1 MENHAHQG
9 GHHHDHGIAARD
21 ATSNR
26 RFALAVALNLAFV
39 ALETGAGL
47 HADSLALLADAG
59 HNLGDVLAL
68 LMAWGAA
75 ALARLGPT
83 KRHTFGYRSSTILA
97 ALANAALLAAA
108 CGAIS
113 LEAVKRLID
122 PGEIRAPL
130 VIAVAAAGVVLNALT
145 AWLFFSGR
153 RHDLNLR
160 GAFLHMAA
168 DALVSLAVVAAGL
181 VMLWTGATWIDP
193 AASLLVVAVIVVGTW
208 RLARDSLDLAL
219 HAVPPGIDPEDVRIW
234 LVGRPGVTEVHDLHI
249 WGMST
254 VDSALSA
261 HLVMPA
267 GTPGDSFLTEL
278 CAELERKFRIG
289 HATLQI
295 ESGDPAYP
303 CRLRPDDV
311 I

>member
-1 MENHAHQG
+1 MENHAHEH
-9 GHHHDHGIAARD
+9 GHSHDHGIAARD
-21 ATSNR
+21 ASSNR

-39 ALETGAGL
+39 GIEVAAGL

-59 HNLGDVLAL
+59 HNLSDVLAL

-83 KRHTFGYRSSTILA
+83 KRHTFGYRSSTILS

-108 CGAIS
+108 CGAIT
-113 LEAVKRLID
+113 LEAVNRLID
-122 PGEIRAPL
+122 PAEIRAPI
-130 VIAVAAAGVVLNALT
+130 VIAVAAAGVVLNAAT
-145 AWLFFSGR
+145 AWLFFGGR
-153 RHDLNLR
+153 KHDLNLR

-181 VMLWTGATWIDP
+181 VMLWTGAAWIDP
-193 AASLLVVAVIVVGTW
+193 AASLVVVAVIVVGTW
-208 RLARDSLDLAL
+208 RLARESLDLAL
-219 HAVPPGIDPEDVRIW
+219 HAVPPCIDAESVRRF
-234 LVGRPGVTEVHDLHI
+234 LASRPGIAEVHDLHI
-249 WGMST
+249 WAMST
-254 VDSALSA
+254 VDSALTA
-261 HLVMPA
+261 HLVMPGGA
-267 GTPGDSFLTEL
+267 PGDGFLTEL

-295 ESGDPAYP
+295 ETGDPAYP
-303 CRLRPDDV
+303 CRLRPEDV